1 MTEEK
6 KYLKWYNKLGYGAG
20 DLASNCSYGLVS
32 SFVLIYLTNTVGL
45 NAGIIG
51 TLMMVSKLL
60 DGVTDVFF
68 GTIIDRTKSKMG
80 KARPWMLFSQIGVSI
95 MMVLL
100 FTIPDMGQN
109 MQYVYFF
116 ITYTLMN
123 AVFYTASNIA
133 YSSLVSLTTKNS
145 NERVQLGSIRF
156 IFSLLTNLVVASV
169 TVSLTTALGGG
180 AAGWKAVAIIYA
192 VIALVVNTISVLS
205 VKELP
210 ESELVERTETGEVK
224 PQQKTKLVDG
234 VKILIANKYYLI
246 ILAIYVLYYGMMGV
260 TQTVGIYYMTYVLGK
275 ASLLGTFTLATLFPM
290 IIVLSITPVLVKKF
304 KGIYKVI
311 NVGYDGAIIFRGLF
325 LIFAFMGNM
334 PLMLL
339 TLFLNGI
346 CTGPLVGSLNALIA
360 SSSDYTTHTK
370 GVRLDGMMYSCSS
383 FGIKVGSG
391 VGTALAGWLLAAGG
405 YDGQAAVQAA
415 SAVTMIKV
423 SYAVVPFVVVI
434 GMKLLVKA
442 LKVEK
447 ANEKWDAEHE
457 TQNNR
462 DRD

>member
-169 TVSLTTALGGG
+169 TVNLTTALGGG

-260 TQTVGIYYMTYVLGK
+260 TQTVGIYYMTYVLGN